1 MLVLIKKSLVDAR
14 EELLISNAVLLN
26 QRCVSGSKGLVMVH
40 TQNNLEATCDSFCS
54 FADPLYEL
62 HIYVRGCV
70 SGALL
75 FSHYVFFYQKSIQ
88 MNSID
93 KLLALYYLVSLLP
106 PFYKLIPFTSI
117 IQEMPHCNPDFSFLK
132 KRRDKWKCIF
142 MVINVRMPQLLSNE
156 LKLYQTQNIPL
167 TKSVK
172 QCSSKKPL
180 I

>member
-1 MLVLIKKSLVDAR
+1 MLVLIKKSLVGAR

-54 FADPLYEL
+54 FADPLCTSYTDMLEAAFL
-62 HIYVRGCV
+62 V
-70 SGALL
+70 
-75 FSHYVFFYQKSIQ
+75 HYHFLIMYFQ
-88 MNSID
+88 MNSMD
-93 KLLALYYLVSLLP
+93 QLLALHYLVSLLL

-142 MVINVRMPQLLSNE
+142 MVINVRMPQVLLNE
-156 LKLYQTQNIPL
+156 LKLYRTQNIPL
-167 TKSVK
+167 IKPVK